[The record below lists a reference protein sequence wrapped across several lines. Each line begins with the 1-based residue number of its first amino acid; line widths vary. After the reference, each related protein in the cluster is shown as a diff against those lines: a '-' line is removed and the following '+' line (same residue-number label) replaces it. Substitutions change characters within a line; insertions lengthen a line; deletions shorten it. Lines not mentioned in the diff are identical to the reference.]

1 MEEVKNKKCD
11 LCPYAT
17 KTNQNLKKHKK
28 IHEKV
33 IPLINECWDCD
44 KKFNTKKALSDHMR
58 THNKKDK
65 NIKCDLCDFKTDRKF
80 NLKQHQKVHEKVP
93 SDPLAFP
100 TCSDCN
106 KVFKTKDNLRA

>member
-1 MEEVKNKKCD
+1 MEKVKNKKCD

-58 THNKKDK
+58 THNKKEK
-65 NIKCDLCDFKTDRKF
+65 ILIVMSVI
-80 NLKQHQKVHEKVP
+80 LKQTET
-93 SDPLAFP
+93 L
-100 TCSDCN
+100 T
-106 KVFKTKDNLRA
+106 

>member
-33 IPLINECWDCD
+33 IPSAFHVKL
-44 KKFNTKKALSDHMR
+44 T
-58 THNKKDK
+58 
-65 NIKCDLCDFKTDRKF
+65 
-80 NLKQHQKVHEKVP
+80 LKENSTIELVLMEK
-93 SDPLAFP
+93 L
-100 TCSDCN
+100 
-106 KVFKTKDNLRA
+106 K